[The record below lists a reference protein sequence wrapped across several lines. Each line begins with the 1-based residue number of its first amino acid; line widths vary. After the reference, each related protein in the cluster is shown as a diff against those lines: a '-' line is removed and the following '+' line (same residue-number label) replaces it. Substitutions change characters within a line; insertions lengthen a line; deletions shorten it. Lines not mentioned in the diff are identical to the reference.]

1 MILTNCP
8 ACAAPLAHDAPRCV
22 RCKLRYDSER
32 MYRAV
37 DEVSEALYHNRNVA
51 QNKFFL
57 ELWLSAAIEKLGPH
71 LVTFKLRYNYANTIY
86 MYHFFGYDEYE
97 DDYHTSL
104 LMLDELEQDLMSYSS
119 RDMLGRGGKLLRKTR
134 ELRAYALNHRLE

>member
-1 MILTNCP
+1 
-8 ACAAPLAHDAPRCV
+8 
-22 RCKLRYDSER
+22 
-32 MYRAV
+32 
-37 DEVSEALYHNRNVA
+37 
-51 QNKFFL
+51 
-57 ELWLSAAIEKLGPH
+57 
-71 LVTFKLRYNYANTIY
+71 